1 MSLGFCFLNI
11 LLCCIYSFA
20 LYSFVS
26 VQNKHS
32 KMKKI
37 RYRFSKW
44 AVYTGYYLIC
54 INLKINKFSKIL
66 FILLY
71 FFVIIKIITIPFD
84 FILYILYKFKI
95 ASELFLSEWIKISSK
110 FSLWIFRLFGL
121 LFLINYK
128 LWRK

>member
-1 MSLGFCFLNI
+1 MSLVFLFFKISLCF
-11 LLCCIYSFA
+11 IYSFA

-26 VQNKHS
+26 IQNKHS

-37 RYRFSKW
+37 RKGFSKW
-44 AVYTGYYLIC
+44 AIYTGYYLIFV
-54 INLKINKFSKIL
+54 NLKINKFSKIL

-71 FFVIIKIITIPFD
+71 FFVIIEILTIPVD
-84 FILYILYKFKI
+84 FTLYILYETKI
-95 ASELFLSEWIKISSK
+95 TSELFLSEWIQISTK
-110 FSLWIFRLFGL
+110 FSLWIFRLFGV

>member
-37 RYRFSKW
+37 RKGFSKW
-44 AVYTGYYLIC
+44 AIYTGYYLIC

-95 ASELFLSEWIKISSK
+95 ASELFLSEWIQISAK

>member
-1 MSLGFCFLNI
+1 MSLTFIFFNI
-11 LLCCIYSFA
+11 LLCCIFSFA
-20 LYSFVS
+20 LYSFVFI
-26 VQNKHS
+26 QNKHS

-37 RYRFSKW
+37 RKGFSKW
-44 AVYTGYYLIC
+44 AIYTGYYLIC

-71 FFVIIKIITIPFD
+71 FFVIMKIVTINFD
-84 FILYILYKFKI
+84 VILYILYKLKI
-95 ASELFLSEWIKISSK
+95 ASELCVSEWIKLSTK
-110 FSLWIFRLFGL
+110 FSLWIFRLLGL

>member
-1 MSLGFCFLNI
+1 MSLGFLFFKIFLCF
-11 LLCCIYSFA
+11 IYSFA

-26 VQNKHS
+26 IQNKHS

-37 RYRFSKW
+37 RKGFSKW
-44 AVYTGYYLIC
+44 AIYTGYYLIFV
-54 INLKINKFSKIL
+54 NLKINKFSKLL

-71 FFVIIKIITIPFD
+71 FLVIIEILTIPVD
-84 FILYILYKFKI
+84 FTLYILYETKI
-95 ASELFLSEWIKISSK
+95 TSESFLSEWIQISTK
-110 FSLWIFRLFGL
+110 FSLWIFRLFGV